1 MPNNN
6 NAIIVSTLDMDRISA
21 LMDKLPKLSKELER
35 LENELDRA
43 TVLNP
48 EEIPADVVT
57 MNSTVKFKF
66 QGSDDVMQKTLVYP
80 HDVKG
85 NDDISIFA
93 PVGSALLG
101 LSKGQQL
108 TWPMPN
114 GVERT
119 IEIIDIIDQPER
131 NGEYN
136 H

>member
-6 NAIIVSTLDMDRISA
+6 NTILVSTLDMDRISA

-35 LENELDRA
+35 LEDELDRA
-43 TVLNP
+43 TVLPP
-48 EEIPADVVT
+48 EEMPADVVT
-57 MNSTVKFKF
+57 MNSTVTFKF
-66 QGSDDVMQKTLVYP
+66 HGSNDIMQKTLVYP
-80 HDVKG
+80 HDVKS

-101 LSKGQQL
+101 LAKGQSL

-114 GVERT
+114 GAERT
-119 IEIIDIIDQPER
+119 IEIVDIIEQPER

-136 H
+136 R